1 MTQVPVTKFYFS
13 LLQQTGKKR
22 RLFPVLK
29 LPKICSFFSVT
40 MHVWHGSL
48 LFDQYISHGLNM
60 LLTIIWQACSF
71 IATRVG
77 VIVETSST
85 ESNSRV
91 ACVAVFFLVAND
103 TDSCLGLPLLDTNH
117 IESFFVTE
125 GLERSLRANQRLP
138 HITTQR
144 RAPVAIVC
152 DNRVQGIGVLVHDN
166 GSVLLAHFHHE
177 TDLGEGKI
185 PISRQLGLIVVKS
198 RLPSW
203 KIERGFVV
211 PKCWV
216 VVKGWLRK
224 MNE

>member
-1 MTQVPVTKFYFS
+1 
-13 LLQQTGKKR
+13 
-22 RLFPVLK
+22 
-29 LPKICSFFSVT
+29 
-40 MHVWHGSL
+40 
-48 LFDQYISHGLNM
+48 M
-60 LLTIIWQACSF
+60 LVTIIWRACSF

-91 ACVAVFFLVAND
+91 AWLAFVFLVAND
-103 TDSCLGLPLLDTNH
+103 TNSCSGVLRVDTNH
-117 IESFFVTE
+117 IEPFFVTE
-125 GLERSLRANQRLP
+125 ALERRFRANQRLP
-138 HITTQR
+138 HITTQGR
-144 RAPVAIVC
+144 VPVAIVC
-152 DNRVQGIGVLVHDN
+152 DERVQGIGVLVHDN
-166 GSVLLAHFHHE
+166 RSVLLAHFHHE

-203 KIERGFVV
+203 KIELGFVV
-211 PKCWV
+211 PKFWV

>member
-1 MTQVPVTKFYFS
+1 
-13 LLQQTGKKR
+13 
-22 RLFPVLK
+22 
-29 LPKICSFFSVT
+29 
-40 MHVWHGSL
+40 
-48 LFDQYISHGLNM
+48 M
-60 LLTIIWQACSF
+60 LVTIIWQVCSF

-103 TDSCLGLPLLDTNH
+103 TDSCLGLQLVDTNH

-152 DNRVQGIGVLVHDN
+152 DERVQGIGVLVHDN
-166 GSVLLAHFHHE
+166 RSVLLAHFHHE

-185 PISRQLGLIVVKS
+185 PISRQLGLFMVKS
-198 RLPSW
+198 RLSSR
-203 KIERGFVV
+203 KIELVFVG
-211 PKCWV
+211 PKC
-216 VVKGWLRK
+216 
-224 MNE
+224 

>member
-13 LLQQTGKKR
+13 LLQQTGNKR

-40 MHVWHGSL
+40 MHAWHGSL

-91 ACVAVFFLVAND
+91 ACVAFVFLVAND
-103 TDSCLGLPLLDTNH
+103 TDSCFGLQRVDTNH
-117 IESFFVTE
+117 IEPFFVTE

-152 DNRVQGIGVLVHDN
+152 DERVQGIGMLVHDN

-203 KIERGFVV
+203 KIELGFVV
-211 PKCWV
+211 PKC
-216 VVKGWLRK
+216 
-224 MNE
+224 